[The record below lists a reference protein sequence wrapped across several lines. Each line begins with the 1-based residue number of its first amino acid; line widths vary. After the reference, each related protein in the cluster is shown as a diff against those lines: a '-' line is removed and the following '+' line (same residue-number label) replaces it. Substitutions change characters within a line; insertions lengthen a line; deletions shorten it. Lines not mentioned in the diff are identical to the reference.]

1 MGKRKIYTMKKA
13 LYLLPLL
20 MLSLCACNDI
30 ETPNKD
36 ADYVI
41 FGRYAGFCQGDC
53 FSVFRVNST
62 NLVED
67 ETSEYFTGDNYQFQP
82 GRVLSDTHYGLAK
95 LLLTKIP
102 AELLLTDKTIFG
114 CPDCAD
120 QGGFYLSFS
129 IGGEVKSIRLDTR
142 ATDDQSE
149 DVLHF
154 KGQLSEVIEAI
165 R

>member
-1 MGKRKIYTMKKA
+1 MKK
-13 LYLLPLL
+13 LFCL
-20 MLSLCACNDI
+20 LSLFALSLYACNDI
-30 ETPNKD
+30 ETETAD

-67 ETSEYFTGDNYQFQP
+67 ETSERFTGDDYQFEP
-82 GRVLSDTHYGLAK
+82 GRVLSDTQYGLAK
-95 LLLTKIP
+95 VLLTKIP
-102 AELLLTDKTIFG
+102 AELLATDKTVFG

-129 IGGEVKSIRLDTR
+129 LKGKSKSIRLDTR
-142 ATDDQSE
+142 QTDDQSE
-149 DVLHF
+149 EVLLF
-154 KGQLSEVIEAI
+154 KDQLSEVIEAI